1 MSEAYTKDLKTKAT
15 SLMTLPKAP
24 SQFNILI
31 HLISTGKPSTLK
43 EISAQLSLTYKA
55 TERAVA
61 KLLEKGLVQRIPF
74 KEGAYTCDLKQVV
87 LSLLLTVIDLNA
99 LLEKSRNTPIN
110 EESAL

>member
-1 MSEAYTKDLKTKAT
+1 MTEAYIKDLRVKAT

-31 HLISTGKPSTLK
+31 HLVNTGKPSTLK

-74 KEGAYTCDLKQVV
+74 KEGAYTCDLKQIV
-87 LSLLLTVIDLNA
+87 LSLLLTTIDISTWLDKGRAA
-99 LLEKSRNTPIN
+99 LSS
-110 EESAL
+110 EE